1 MSTLKEK
8 TVKGVLWS
16 CVDRFSTQ
24 GIQFVFSVL
33 IARIL
38 LPSDYGTVAM
48 LSIFFAVSQT
58 FIDSGFGAALIRKI
72 DRTETDFCTVFYFN
86 IAVGVFFYLVLWF
99 ASPYIADFYDLPLL
113 KDITRVVALTVVF
126 SSFSIVQSAKLSI
139 KVDFKTRAKTSIWAN
154 FLSGAIGLFFAYRGY
169 GVWALVIQSVSFSFI
184 GTFLMC
190 YWVRWIPKL
199 IFSWRSFRELF
210 SFGSKLLISSLLN
223 TCYNNIYPLVI
234 GKFFSPSALGLY
246 SRANTLAQYP
256 SSVIT
261 STLQGVTFPILS
273 SIQNENEMLADVYKR
288 FIRLSAFVIF
298 PMMIGLSAVAS
309 PFIRLLLTDKW
320 EGAIYL
326 LQIICFAMMWYP
338 IHSINLNLLQVKGRS
353 DFFLKLEIIKKVQG
367 IAILCITIPLGVV
380 AMCYGSVIGSLLSL
394 IYNTYYTKRLIDYGY
409 WSQMKDL
416 LHILAHS
423 MVMGI
428 LVWLV
433 VQAFDSL
440 WLQLFVGILTGMV
453 YYVVGA
459 KLMKFDE
466 YAELMSLVKKKKT
479 NV

>member
-1 MSTLKEK
+1 
-8 TVKGVLWS
+8 
-16 CVDRFSTQ
+16 
-24 GIQFVFSVL
+24 
-33 IARIL
+33 
-38 LPSDYGTVAM
+38 
-48 LSIFFAVSQT
+48 
-58 FIDSGFGAALIRKI
+58 
-72 DRTETDFCTVFYFN
+72 
-86 IAVGVFFYLVLWF
+86 
-99 ASPYIADFYDLPLL
+99 
-113 KDITRVVALTVVF
+113 
-126 SSFSIVQSAKLSI
+126 
-139 KVDFKTRAKTSIWAN
+139 
-154 FLSGAIGLFFAYRGY
+154 
-169 GVWALVIQSVSFSFI
+169 
-184 GTFLMC
+184 MC

-394 IYNTYYTKRLIDYGY
+394 IYNTYYTKRLIGYGY

-440 WLQLFVGILTGMV
+440 WLQLFVGILQVWYIMLWV
-453 YYVVGA
+453 P
-459 KLMKFDE
+459 
-466 YAELMSLVKKKKT
+466 S
-479 NV
+479 

>member
-99 ASPYIADFYDLPLL
+99 TSPYIADFYDLPLL

-394 IYNTYYTKRLIDYGY
+394 IYNTYYTKRLIGYGY